1 MNNPD
6 SSRINIRNDLVI
18 RDAREEEQGAIR
30 DLTLRVYG
38 EYAAI
43 MTPAAWAGLEQAV
56 RGALASEEAREQIV
70 AERGGAFVGSVLLF
84 PPATDAYHGLVPHA
98 TWPEVRLLAV
108 APEARGQGVGRALM
122 NECVRRARHAGAA
135 ELGLHT
141 SKSMQVAIGMYER
154 MGFVRAPEFDF
165 QPEGAELVQAF
176 RLRLDA
182 PGLEK
187 ALTTAPPPAGDK
199 DKQEQQR

>member
-1 MNNPD
+1 MNDPD
-6 SSRINIRNDLVI
+6 SSRINIMNDLVI
-18 RDAREEEQGAIR
+18 RNARGEEQGAIR
-30 DLTLRVYG
+30 ALTQRVYG
-38 EYAAI
+38 EYATI

-56 RGALASEEAREQIV
+56 RGALASDEPREQIV
-70 AERGGAFVGSVLLF
+70 AERGGALVGSVLLF

-122 NECVRRARHAGAA
+122 DECVRRARRAGAQ

-154 MGFVRAPEFDF
+154 MGFVRAPEYDF

-176 RLRLDA
+176 RIRLDA
-182 PGLEK
+182 PHPEK
-187 ALTTAPPPAGDK
+187 AVTTVPSPAGDN
-199 DKQEQQR
+199 QEQQQ

>member
-1 MNNPD
+1 MNALG
-6 SSRINIRNDLVI
+6 SSWMNTTKDFIV
-18 RDAREEEQGAIR
+18 RDARDEEQAAVR

-38 EYAAI
+38 EYATI

-56 RGALASEEAREQIV
+56 RDALTSEESKEQIV
-70 AERGGAFVGSVLLF
+70 AERGGTLVDSVLLF
-84 PPATDAYHGLVPHA
+84 PPATDAYHGLVPQA

-122 NECVRRARHAGAA
+122 DECVRRARRAGAQ

-141 SKSMQVAIGMYER
+141 SESMQVAIGMYER
-154 MGFVRAPEFDF
+154 MGFVRAPEYDF
-165 QPEGAELVQAF
+165 EPEEAELVQAF

-182 PGLEK
+182 LRPEK
-187 ALTTAPPPAGDK
+187 AVTTVPSPAG
-199 DKQEQQR
+199 DKQEQQQ